1 MRKIISITLVILW
14 MILVFWFS
22 SQIGDDSQVTSGN
35 TIRKI
40 ITFINNNIDK
50 VKLEEIVELLQ
61 PIVRKLAHFTLYTLG
76 GILIFNLFNSFKLK
90 NREKIGYSLLVGALY
105 AITDEIHQLFVPG
118 RSGMIKDVF
127 IDSLG
132 IITGVIVCI
141 IIFRIAN
148 IIINKMIKIKGE

>member
-1 MRKIISITLVILW
+1 MRKIISIILVILW
-14 MILVFWFS
+14 MIIVFWFS

-35 TIRKI
+35 AIRKI
-40 ITFINNNIDK
+40 ITFINNDIDK
-50 VKLEEIVELLQ
+50 LKLEEIIETLQ
-61 PIVRKLAHFTLYTLG
+61 PFTRKLAHFTLYTLG
-76 GILIFNLFNSFKLK
+76 GILIFNMFSSFKLK
-90 NREKIGYSLLVGALY
+90 NKEKIFFSILSGAVY
-105 AITDEIHQLFVPG
+105 AITDEVHQLFVPG

-127 IDSLG
+127 IDTLG

>member
-14 MILVFWFS
+14 MIIVFWFS
-22 SQIGDDSQVTSGN
+22 SQVGDDSQVTSGN

-40 ITFINNNIDK
+40 ITFINNDIDK
-50 VKLEEIVELLQ
+50 LKLEEIVEILQ

-76 GILIFNLFNSFKLK
+76 GILIFNMFSSFKLK
-90 NREKIGYSLLVGALY
+90 NKEKIFCSILCGAVY
-105 AITDEIHQLFVPG
+105 AITDEVHQLFVPG

-132 IITGVIVCI
+132 IITGVLICVVVVKL
-141 IIFRIAN
+141 F
-148 IIINKMIKIKGE
+148 KIMFKKIYSDV

>member
-40 ITFINNNIDK
+40 ITFINNDIDK
-50 VKLEEIVELLQ
+50 LKLEEIVELLQ

-127 IDSLG
+127 IDTLG

-141 IIFRIAN
+141 IIFRIVN

>member
-118 RSGMIKDVF
+118 RSGMIKDIF
-127 IDSLG
+127 IDTLG

-141 IIFRIAN
+141 IIFRIVN

>member
-132 IITGVIVCI
+132 IITGVIICLI
-141 IIFRIAN
+141 IIKIIN
-148 IIINKMIKIKGE
+148 IIIKKW

>member
-118 RSGMIKDVF
+118 RSGMTKDVF

-132 IITGVIVCI
+132 IITGVIICLI
-141 IIFRIAN
+141 IIKIIN
-148 IIINKMIKIKGE
+148 IIIKKVIKIKGE

>member
-1 MRKIISITLVILW
+1 MRKIISIILVILW

-76 GILIFNLFNSFKLK
+76 GIFIFNMFNSFKLK
-90 NREKIGYSLLVGALY
+90 NREKIGYSFLVGALY

-132 IITGVIVCI
+132 IITGVIICLI
-141 IIFRIAN
+141 IIKIIN
-148 IIINKMIKIKGE
+148 IIIKKVIKIKGE

>member
-1 MRKIISITLVILW
+1 MRKIISIILVILW
-14 MILVFWFS
+14 MIIVFWFS

-40 ITFINNNIDK
+40 ITFINNDIDK
-50 VKLEEIVELLQ
+50 LKLEEIVEILQ

-76 GILIFNLFNSFKLK
+76 GILIFNFFNSFKLK

-132 IITGVIVCI
+132 IITGVLICVVVVKL
-141 IIFRIAN
+141 F
-148 IIINKMIKIKGE
+148 KIMFKKIYSDV

>member
-1 MRKIISITLVILW
+1 MRKIISIILVILW
-14 MILVFWFS
+14 MIIVFWFS

-40 ITFINNNIDK
+40 ITFINNDIDK
-50 VKLEEIVELLQ
+50 LKLEEIIETLQ
-61 PIVRKLAHFTLYTLG
+61 PFTRKLAHFTLYTLG
-76 GILIFNLFNSFKLK
+76 GILIFNMFSSFKLK
-90 NREKIGYSLLVGALY
+90 NKEKIYFSILSGAVY
-105 AITDEIHQLFVPG
+105 AITDEVHQLFVPG

-127 IDSLG
+127 IDTLG

-141 IIFRIAN
+141 IIFRIVN

>member
-1 MRKIISITLVILW
+1 MRKIISIILVILW
-14 MILVFWFS
+14 MIIVFWFS

-50 VKLEEIVELLQ
+50 LKLEEIIETLQ
-61 PIVRKLAHFTLYTLG
+61 PFTRKLAHFTLYTLG
-76 GILIFNLFNSFKLK
+76 GILIFNMFSSFKLK
-90 NREKIGYSLLVGALY
+90 NKEKIYFSILSGAVY
-105 AITDEIHQLFVPG
+105 AITDEVHQLFVPG

-132 IITGVIVCI
+132 IITGVIICLI
-141 IIFRIAN
+141 IIKIIN
-148 IIINKMIKIKGE
+148 IIIKKVIKIKGE

>member
-61 PIVRKLAHFTLYTLG
+61 PNVRNLAHFTLY
-76 GILIFNLFNSFKLK
+76 
-90 NREKIGYSLLVGALY
+90 Y
-105 AITDEIHQLFVPG
+105 
-118 RSGMIKDVF
+118 
-127 IDSLG
+127 
-132 IITGVIVCI
+132 
-141 IIFRIAN
+141 
-148 IIINKMIKIKGE
+148 

>member
-76 GILIFNLFNSFKLK
+76 GILIFNFFNSFKLK

-132 IITGVIVCI
+132 IITGVLICVVVVKL
-141 IIFRIAN
+141 F
-148 IIINKMIKIKGE
+148 KIMFKKIYSDV

>member
-14 MILVFWFS
+14 MIIVFWFS

-40 ITFINNNIDK
+40 ITFINNDIDK
-50 VKLEEIVELLQ
+50 LKLEEIVEILQ

-105 AITDEIHQLFVPG
+105 AITDEVHQLFVLG

-127 IDSLG
+127 IDTLG

-141 IIFRIAN
+141 IIFRIVN

>member
-1 MRKIISITLVILW
+1 MRKILSIILVILW
-14 MILVFWFS
+14 MIIVFCFS
-22 SQIGDDSQVTSGN
+22 SQVGDDSQVTSGN

-40 ITFINNNIDK
+40 ITFINNDIDK
-50 VKLEEIVELLQ
+50 LKLEEIVELLQ

-127 IDSLG
+127 IDTLG

-141 IIFRIAN
+141 IIFRIVN